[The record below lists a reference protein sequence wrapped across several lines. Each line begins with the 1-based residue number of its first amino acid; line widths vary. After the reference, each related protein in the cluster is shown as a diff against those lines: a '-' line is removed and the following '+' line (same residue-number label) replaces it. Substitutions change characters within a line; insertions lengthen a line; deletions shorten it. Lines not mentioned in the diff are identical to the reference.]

1 MNPETDIDATPY
13 AALGPDAVLAAVEH
27 LGLTCDGR
35 LLALN
40 SYENRVYRVG
50 LDDGRFV
57 VVKFYRPGRWSDEA
71 IAEEHAFT
79 AELAEAELTV
89 SAPLAFA
96 GRTLHHHGGLRHAV
110 FASVGGRAPETDD
123 RDSLRL
129 LGRTLGRL
137 HAVGARARFA
147 HRPTLDIDRFGR
159 EPVAWLLANDWL
171 PAHLVDPFQRL
182 GEQLLAAVSATWQR
196 AGDLPRL
203 RLHGDVHPGNIL
215 VRDGEPV
222 LVDFDDC
229 LNGPAIQDLWM
240 LVSGDGDDLR
250 RSFGWLLEGYQ
261 VFADLDPREPSLV
274 EALRTLRLL
283 HYHGWIARRWH
294 DPAFPAAFPWFT
306 DNRHW
311 ESLIGQM
318 HEQLAALQEPPALV

>member
-1 MNPETDIDATPY
+1 MTSDTPY
-13 AALGPDAVLAAVEH
+13 AALGPDQVLAAVEH
-27 LGLTCDGR
+27 LGLSCDGR

-40 SYENRVYRVG
+40 SYENRVYRIG
-50 LDDGRFV
+50 LDDGRFLV
-57 VVKFYRPGRWSDEA
+57 AKFYRPGRWDDDA
-71 IAEEHAFT
+71 ILEEHAFS
-79 AELAEAELTV
+79 AELAAAELAVSPPMTV
-89 SAPLAFA
+89 R
-96 GRTLHHHGGLRHAV
+96 GNTLHHHHGLRYAV
-110 FASVGGRAPETDD
+110 FAAVGGRAPETDD
-123 RDSLRL
+123 RDVLRR
-129 LGRTLGRL
+129 LGRQLGRL
-137 HAVGARARFA
+137 HAVGGRQPFR
-147 HRPTLDIDRFGR
+147 HRPALTIERFGR

-171 PAHLVDPFQRL
+171 PAHLLEPFRQL
-182 GEQLLAAVSATWQR
+182 AGQLLAAVESAWLR
-196 AGDLPRL
+196 AGDVRHL
-203 RLHGDVHPGNIL
+203 RLHGDVHPGNLL
-215 VRDGEPV
+215 VRDGEPM

-229 LNGPAIQDLWM
+229 LTGPAIQDLWM

-250 RSFGWLLEGYQ
+250 RLFGWLLEGYQ
-261 VFADLDPREPSLV
+261 VFADLDLRELHLV